1 MLESIIRG
9 ARWYKNSKFKFNFNS
24 KNILQRWNNCDSK
37 KIKIYMTHQMIDL
50 IMQYSFLC
58 TLFITND
65 RVYLIKRKS
74 SSYILSSY
82 LFMKCVSPMFWHLPT
97 VPARKIYGA
106 RELCSICC
114 KSIHGRYFIRA
125 CTLRLPRNLS
135 RMARYKLLLSRYG
148 IPWSRGREIMNEVSR
163 EQPERFAAKYFQE
176 KDRRGERG
184 ARRAPIQ
191 CSGY

>member
-1 MLESIIRG
+1 
-9 ARWYKNSKFKFNFNS
+9 
-24 KNILQRWNNCDSK
+24 
-37 KIKIYMTHQMIDL
+37 MTHQMIDL

-82 LFMKCVSPMFWHLPT
+82 LFMKCVSPTFWHLPT

-135 RMARYKLLLSRYG
+135 RMARYKLLLSWYG
-148 IPWSRGREIMNEVSR
+148 IPWSRGREIMNEVSSSPRDSQLNISKRKR
-163 EQPERFAAKYFQE
+163 EGEKEARAAPQFNAQVINAVMNVE
-176 KDRRGERG
+176 
-184 ARRAPIQ
+184 
-191 CSGY
+191 